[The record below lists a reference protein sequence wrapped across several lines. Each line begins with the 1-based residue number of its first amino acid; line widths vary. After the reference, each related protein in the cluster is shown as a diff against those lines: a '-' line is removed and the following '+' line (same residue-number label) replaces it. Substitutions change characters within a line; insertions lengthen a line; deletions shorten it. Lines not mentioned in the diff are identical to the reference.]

1 MAQVNFPSSPVQD
14 QTYTQNG
21 ITWIFNLGGW
31 ELDCPPNPVG
41 GQVNTVVG
49 GTNISVDA
57 TDPVNPIVNFNG
69 ALGAP
74 ITFETVSKNLPAV
87 NATLIYAGDDL
98 VVIDYVGGIRK
109 TLNYTL
115 GNLTSIVLSGTTP
128 AGIDLT
134 KTLAYTGDNL
144 TSITYS

>member
-31 ELDCPPNPVG
+31 ELDCPASSL
-41 GQVNTVVG
+41 
-49 GTNISVDA
+49 ISES
-57 TDPVNPIVNFNG
+57 
-69 ALGAP
+69 
-74 ITFETVSKNLPAV
+74 FETVSKNLEAL
-87 NATLIYAGDDL
+87 NS
-98 VVIDYVGGIRK
+98 
-109 TLNYTL
+109 TLNYT
-115 GNLTSIVLSGTTP
+115 GDNLTSIVYTNGVTKTLNYSSGNLISIVLSGSTP

-144 TSITYS
+144 TGITYS